1 MACDVF
7 FYFVF
12 IWRFRRAL
20 DRVEGTRAFEISSEY
35 ERLQKTEQLVLS
47 LLNGATEERM
57 KIFASKFS
65 QIPMDVMTSLKEDNI
80 LGQQIVEEYRRL
92 CREALPHSWT
102 RPSAS
107 GRCYY
112 RVTSAYSKLSPQ
124 RLEMLHEAP
133 DVIIFHDVIS
143 PARAERLMS
152 LSGDKLVRRRQ

>member
-1 MACDVF
+1 MDCDVF

-20 DRVEGTRAFEISSEY
+20 DRAEGTRAIEISSEY
-35 ERLQKTEQLVLS
+35 EKLQKMEKLFMSQ
-47 LLNGATEERM
+47 LNGTIKERM
-57 KIFASKFS
+57 EIFATKFS
-65 QIPMDVMTSLKEDNI
+65 QIPLDVRVGLMKDDI
-80 LGQQIVEEYRRL
+80 LGQILEEYRTL
-92 CREALPHSWT
+92 CRQSLPHSWT

-152 LSGDKLVRRRQ
+152 LSGDQLVRRRQ

>member
-20 DRVEGTRAFEISSEY
+20 DRAEGTRAIEISSEY
-35 ERLQKTEQLVLS
+35 EKLQKMEKLFMSQLD
-47 LLNGATEERM
+47 GTIEERM
-57 KIFASKFS
+57 EIFATKFS
-65 QIPMDVMTSLKEDNI
+65 QIPLDVRVGLMKDDI
-80 LGQQIVEEYRRL
+80 LGQILEEYRTL
-92 CREALPHSWT
+92 CRKSLPHSWT

-152 LSGDKLVRRRQ
+152 LSGDKLVRSRQ